1 MSYLLSNATSVAN
14 AVEGTVD
21 ADSFITDCR
30 AFLQSKVPE
39 GFLAPSYDE
48 LFAMMEEA
56 FAIAGAGPTALHR
69 TTKDASGN
77 LVNTTKMI
85 SNNQVLLS
93 VKDVAANRVVAVL
106 SGTLH
111 RGQFT
116 FTNGYRRPDQQG
128 SVSWVFSEAV
138 MDASTDWFFDNDV
151 TSIRCIYPTAVYGHL
166 QFLTGLLAADGCISS
181 SEQTMTSPSYGD
193 TTILTI
199 TFDREEKARLKAI
212 KDGD

>member
-39 GFLAPSYDE
+39 GFLASSPE
-48 LFAMMEEA
+48 KLFAMIEQS

-69 TTKDASGN
+69 TIKDASGN
-77 LVNTTKMI
+77 LVNTTRMI
-85 SNNQVLLS
+85 PNNQVLLS

-106 SGTLH
+106 SGELVK
-111 RGQFT
+111 GQFT

-128 SVSWVFSEAV
+128 SVGWVFSEAA
-138 MDASTDWFFDNDV
+138 MDASTDWFYDNDV
-151 TSIRCIYPTAVYGHL
+151 TSIRCVYPTAVYGHL
-166 QFLTGLLAADGCISS
+166 QFLTALLEADGCISS
-181 SEQTMTSPSYGD
+181 NEQTMTSSSYGE
-193 TTILTI
+193 TAILTI
-199 TFDREEKARLKAI
+199 TFDRDEKARLKAI
-212 KDGD
+212 KNGV